1 MPKTESSPVEE
12 QEQLEQMSVADQL
25 LLGVMRAVENDIW
38 DLAELMA
45 RTLAQHIQATGEYP
59 QALPA
64 AELER
69 LVSQHREARVF
80 GPS

>member
-1 MPKTESSPVEE
+1 MMNPEE
-12 QEQLEQMSVADQL
+12 MSTADQL
-25 LLGVMRAVENDIW
+25 LLGIMKAIEHDIW

-59 QALPA
+59 EALPPS
-64 AELER
+64 ELDR
-69 LVSQHREARVF
+69 LVQQHQTADAF